1 VSRVHEQVD
10 IDASPEHVF
19 DFFDDVTNAEILVP
33 SLVEI
38 TTVDA
43 LPNGGRRVAYTT
55 RNRRGAIV
63 EAVSEHL
70 EYDPP
75 HSTVTLG
82 TQSGIETT
90 STRRF
95 ALNTDGGTRVEAT
108 IEWAAPVRYLGWLV
122 GAPVRRPLR
131 RSLRHGLRA
140 AKAAIEAGPR
150 APSTPRG

>member
-1 VSRVHEQVD
+1 MHDQVD
-10 IDASPEHVF
+10 IDASPEEVF
-19 DFFDDVTNAEILVP
+19 AFFDDVTNATVLVP

-38 TTVDA
+38 TTVDP

-55 RNRRGAIV
+55 RDRRGAIV

-75 HSTVTLG
+75 QRTVTLG
-82 TQSGIETT
+82 TQSGIQTT

-95 ALNTDGGTRVEAT
+95 APNPGGGTRVAAAV
-108 IEWAAPVRYLGWLV
+108 EWSAPVRYLGWLV

-140 AKAAIEAGPR
+140 AKAAIEAGPH
-150 APSTPRG
+150 APITSQD